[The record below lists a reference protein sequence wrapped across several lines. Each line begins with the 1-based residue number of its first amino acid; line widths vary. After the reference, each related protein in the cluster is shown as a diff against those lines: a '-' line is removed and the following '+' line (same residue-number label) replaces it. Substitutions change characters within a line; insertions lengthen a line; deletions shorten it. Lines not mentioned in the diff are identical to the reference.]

1 MANQKVS
8 RHFHNALG
16 AQTALGC
23 RPPPYA
29 EPCAKPTFLS
39 VHLAHFCLPCKSAFG
54 CHFLLEA
61 LPDPMLGLVT
71 FLHTQ
76 LGQLARCTVT
86 ALWLD
91 GLFPVVDFMKTGICL
106 YSGPSQY
113 L

>member
-1 MANQKVS
+1 MTNQKVS

-39 VHLAHFCLPCKSAFG
+39 VHLAHLCLPYKSAVG

-71 FLHTQ
+71 FLRTQ
-76 LGQLARCTVT
+76 LGQLACCTVT

-91 GLFPVVDFMKTGICL
+91 GLFPVLDFMKTGICL
-106 YSGPSQY
+106 YSEPSQY